1 MVRIKT
7 DQDAFVERLKI
18 ALWVAAGLL
27 FAALTAAAVYKVW
40 PILFP
45 EIAATAPL
53 NPDCDLRAGPCTV
66 EFSQGGKVTFGIVP
80 ETIPVVKPLTL
91 NVALEG
97 LEAERVEVDFAG
109 VDMEMGFNRPQ
120 LNATGAGRYS
130 GPGMLPV
137 CVRSVMEWEAR
148 VLIYTKSGIMAAPF
162 RFSTISP

>member
-1 MVRIKT
+1 M
-7 DQDAFVERLKI
+7 ERLKI

-66 EFSQGGKVTFGIVP
+66 EFFQGGKVTFGIVP

-109 VDMEMGFNRPQ
+109 WIWRWVS
-120 LNATGAGRYS
+120 T
-130 GPGMLPV
+130 
-137 CVRSVMEWEAR
+137 VRSSTPPGRGATPGRGCCRSVSVPSW
-148 VLIYTKSGIMAAPF
+148 SG
-162 RFSTISP
+162 RRGC